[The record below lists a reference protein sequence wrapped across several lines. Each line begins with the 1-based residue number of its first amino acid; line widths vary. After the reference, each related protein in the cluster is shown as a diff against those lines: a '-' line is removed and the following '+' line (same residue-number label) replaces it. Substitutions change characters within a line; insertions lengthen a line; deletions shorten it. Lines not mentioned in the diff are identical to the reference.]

1 MVDALRPTIFFWYGY
16 VASDLVSAGLKPQSE
31 LLNYLTDSTD
41 KKGDQQAWDVIK
53 PFLERVR
60 NTSYFRYLL
69 LSMSDLFDVSEADI
83 FSNRWQEASA
93 KIRQFSRDHAGR
105 GADLCKRMNV
115 TSTVIDAKLL
125 PKAPWED
132 NGMWAYYP
140 TCSTTR

>member
-1 MVDALRPTIFFWYGY
+1 MADSIRYQLAECIARIPTVNTHEHAWQSFNPSWSMPFDLPSFFWYGY

-69 LSMSDLFDVSEADI
+69 LSMNDLFDVSEADI
-83 FSNRWQEASA
+83 FSSRWQEASA

-105 GADLCKRMNV
+105 G
-115 TSTVIDAKLL
+115 
-125 PKAPWED
+125 
-132 NGMWAYYP
+132 
-140 TCSTTR
+140 